1 MPVLDSGVTRAGFWH
16 EDAAPGTPAQN
27 MATDLALMAAAQSGE
42 APGPAVRV
50 YRWDRAAISIG
61 RLQEEPPVRR
71 LHPDLPCVRRP
82 TGGRAVLHGA
92 DLTVSVATR
101 LDWLPQ
107 GAGTVLAS
115 SRLILQGV
123 LLALQCCGQE
133 AVFGAEPSRAGR
145 GAVDCFDVSALC
157 DLVEAHTGRKLVGSA
172 QRREG
177 GALLQQMSLPD
188 SSIPDSAAFVSA
200 LRRTMR
206 AALAVSDWTFV
217 DAVGAA

>member
-1 MPVLDSGVTRAGFWH
+1 MPVLDCGVTRAGFWY

-101 LDWLPQ
+101 LDWLPD
-107 GAGTVLAS
+107 GTATVLAS
-115 SRLILQGV
+115 SQQVLRGV
-123 LLALQCCGQE
+123 LLALRECGQE
-133 AVFGAEPSRAGR
+133 AAFGAASSRVGR
-145 GAVDCFDVSALC
+145 HALHCFDVSAPC
-157 DLVEAHTGRKLVGSA
+157 DLVDARTGRKLVGSA

-188 SSIPDSAAFVSA
+188 SGIPDAPSFVAA

-206 AALAVSDWTFV
+206 SALAVSDWTFV